1 MPMGS
6 IENING
12 ILNQDLRTNNIA
24 KYIINAYIDKDI
36 VSRLKQESSKEGNK
50 QSGVVR

>member
-6 IENING
+6 VENING

-24 KYIINAYIDKDI
+24 KYIINAYIDRDLA
-36 VSRLKQESSKEGNK
+36 SRLKQESDKEGNK
-50 QSGVVR
+50 QSGVVK